1 MWLRINTVYRGNVSK
16 QVLRKPRDDL
26 SLRPS
31 RTAGIVLNCKEM
43 FLGVHLVVVAG
54 RLFRLGSRLFGV
66 LVVGLDVLGHDLAL
80 LGKKLERKSIRF
92 S

>member
-1 MWLRINTVYRGNVSK
+1 MWLRNKTVYRENISK

-31 RTAGIVLNCKEM
+31 RTAGTELNCRKM
-43 FLGVHLVVVAG
+43 FLGIHFIVVAG
-54 RLFRLGSRLFGV
+54 GLFSLESRLIGV

-80 LGKKLERKSIRF
+80 LGKKLDRKSIRF